1 MSVSSCHTSIVRDV
15 LDGDC
20 CCNCCWSN
28 SCCCWLLLSTELDL
42 EEEVQLCEW
51 GQSFLRSPLFRSKQP
66 ISHSNTDLLEVV
78 VGALGGGNT
87 VGLSKRRDA
96 LFDERLI
103 KHQSTTLHSMDAFMK
118 HYIKP
123 SQLSRPLPWRC
134 SLRQPQHH
142 GCRGRHDHAF
152 HRPAHG
158 RDGPVLAGA
167 VRAVPREIGRPGRV
181 LRGGGPLRAH
191 PHRLGVEGLARL
203 LLLLQQLAN
212 LVDVGVWRKRIRVM
226 IFIE

>member
-1 MSVSSCHTSIVRDV
+1 MEALLSSLWPLQLWAVSCSCRGRITLYVLQGVCAQMSVSSCHTSIVRDV

-103 KHQSTTLHSMDAFMK
+103 KHQSTTLHSMNAFMK
-118 HYIKP
+118 H
-123 SQLSRPLPWRC
+123 
-134 SLRQPQHH
+134 
-142 GCRGRHDHAF
+142 
-152 HRPAHG
+152 
-158 RDGPVLAGA
+158 
-167 VRAVPREIGRPGRV
+167 
-181 LRGGGPLRAH
+181 
-191 PHRLGVEGLARL
+191 
-203 LLLLQQLAN
+203 
-212 LVDVGVWRKRIRVM
+212 
-226 IFIE
+226 